1 MQSRPRCGAGLILAG
16 DRFTI
21 RKVQVTP
28 ESATVNALLFELA
41 LPTVAVKGET
51 ARYPVRRVFCVGRN
65 YAGHAREMGGD
76 PNREAP
82 FYFTKPADALVP
94 GGGDIPYPPGT
105 ANLHHEVELVVAL
118 SAPIHKGTP
127 EQAAGVIFGYGVG
140 LDMTRRDLQ
149 FAARDKGRPW
159 CLGKSFEFSAPI
171 SELVRGHA
179 PMLAGRVTLAV
190 NGQLRQQGDLNEMIW
205 SVPEVIAHLS
215 QYYHLGPGDLIFTG
229 TPEGVGPVVP
239 GDVLRGEVE
248 GVGTLDVRIVAG
260 D

>member
-1 MQSRPRCGAGLILAG
+1 MS
-16 DRFTI
+16 
-21 RKVQVTP
+21 
-28 ESATVNALLFELA
+28 ALLFELA

-118 SAPIHKGTP
+118 SGPIHKGTP
-127 EQAAGVIFGYGVG
+127 EQAAGVIFGYAVG

-149 FAARDKGRPW
+149 FAARDQGRPW
-159 CLGKSFEFSAPI
+159 CLGKAFEFSAPI
-171 SELVRGHA
+171 SELVRDAA
-179 PMLAGRVTLAV
+179 PRLEGAVTLDV
-190 NGQLRQQGDLNEMIW
+190 NGQPRQRGDVNEMIW

-215 QYYHLGPGDLIFTG
+215 QYYHLGAGDLIFTG
-229 TPEGVGPVVP
+229 TPEGVSPVVA
-239 GDVLRGEVE
+239 GDLLQAAIK
-248 GVGTLDVRIVAG
+248 GVGTLEVRIVAAG
-260 D
+260 